1 MSAPFTADEK
11 ARIRYHLGY
20 LNVQEPTAL
29 SFGIPRPL
37 QTVFLIES
45 AMNNVIDAA
54 RDKVRQIIGIMDGVE
69 CRLVDAQERLAASKL
84 DTLTMRVDE
93 PDALEKEYMRWGL
106 RLADLLGVPP
116 YPYSTRYSRLATSRS
131 GSIPVRG

>member
-20 LNVQEPTAL
+20 LNVQEPTSL

-69 CRLVDAQERLAASKL
+69 CRLVDAQERLAASRL

-116 YPYSTRYSRLATSRS
+116 YAYSTRYNLLGTARS
-131 GSIPVRG
+131 GSVPVRG